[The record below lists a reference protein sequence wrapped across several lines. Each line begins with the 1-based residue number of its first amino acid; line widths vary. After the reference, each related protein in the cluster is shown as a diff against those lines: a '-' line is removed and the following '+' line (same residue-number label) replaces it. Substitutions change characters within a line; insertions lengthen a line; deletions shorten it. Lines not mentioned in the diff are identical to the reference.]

1 MIFYHF
7 INNFYLNLQQENL
20 KLMNIILEIDRLSKH
35 FGSLVA
41 VDDISFAVEKGNVY
55 GLLGPN
61 GSGKTTT
68 LGMILNVVNPT
79 KGTWR
84 WFGKEHSSAS
94 LKKIGATIE
103 RPNFY
108 PYLSAKKNLQIVAS
122 IKQIPVSQIDEKLEL
137 VDLLHRKNDKFVTF
151 SLGMKQRLAIAAAL
165 LNNPEVLILDEP
177 TNGLD
182 PQGIIKIREIIKQIA
197 DTGTTIILASHL
209 LDEVEKVCSHVVV
222 LNKGKSIYCGAVE
235 NMSSELGY
243 FELGAANLDTLAG
256 IIEKMPQFEKT
267 IHKQNMIVA
276 ILKSDLDAEELNK
289 MLVQNGIFLNHL
301 AKRKDNLEQQFLNL
315 IKKQG

>member
-1 MIFYHF
+1 MIP
-7 INNFYLNLQQENL
+7 
-20 KLMNIILEIDRLSKH
+20 ILEIDKLSKH
-35 FGSLVA
+35 FGSLIA
-41 VDDISFAVEKGNVY
+41 VDALSFSVEKGNVY

-84 WFGKEHSSAS
+84 WFGKVHTSMS
-94 LKKIGATIE
+94 LKKIGAIIE

-108 PYLSAKKNLQIVAS
+108 PYLSAEKNLQIVAN
-122 IKQIPVSQIDEKLEL
+122 IKQVPVSRIAEKLEI
-137 VDLLHRKNDKFVTF
+137 VDLLHRKNDKFAAF

-182 PQGIIKIREIIKQIA
+182 PQGIIKVREIVKQIA
-197 DTGTTIILASHL
+197 SAGTTIILASHL
-209 LDEVEKVCSHVVV
+209 LDEVEKICSHVVV
-222 LNKGKSIYCGAVE
+222 LNNGKSIYCGAVE
-235 NMSSELGY
+235 NMSNELGY
-243 FELGAANLDTLAG
+243 FELAAANLDALVD
-256 IIEKMPQFEKT
+256 ILEKMPQFEK
-267 IHKQNMIVA
+267 IIRKQNMISA

-289 MLVQNGIFLNHL
+289 TLVEHGIFLNHL
-301 AKRKDNLEQQFLNL
+301 AKRKDSLEQQFLNL

>member
-1 MIFYHF
+1 
-7 INNFYLNLQQENL
+7 
-20 KLMNIILEIDRLSKH
+20 MNKVLEIDRLSKY
-35 FGSLVA
+35 FGSLIA
-41 VDDISFAVEKGNVY
+41 VDDLSFSVEKGNVY

-68 LGMILNVVNPT
+68 LGIILNVVNPT
-79 KGTWR
+79 KGAWR
-84 WFGKEHSSAS
+84 WFGKPHSPNA
-94 LKKIGATIE
+94 LKKIGAIIE

-108 PYLSAKKNLQIVAS
+108 PYLSAAKNLQIVAS
-122 IKQIPVSQIDEKLEL
+122 IKQVSYSRIDEKLKL
-137 VDLLHRKNDKFVTF
+137 VDLLHRKNDRFYAF

-197 DTGTTIILASHL
+197 NMGTTIILASHL

-235 NMSSELGY
+235 NMSNELGY
-243 FELGAANLDTLAG
+243 FELGTANIAELVNILG
-256 IIEKMPQFEKT
+256 NMPYFEKIVST
-267 IHKQNMIVA
+267 QNIVSA
-276 ILKSDLDAEELNK
+276 TLKNDLDAEELNK
-289 MLVQNGIFLNHL
+289 MLVNHGIYLNHL
-301 AKRKDNLEQQFLNL
+301 VKRKNNLEQQFLNL
-315 IKKQG
+315 IKNETDATTAKNRME

>member
-1 MIFYHF
+1 
-7 INNFYLNLQQENL
+7 
-20 KLMNIILEIDRLSKH
+20 MNIVLEIDKLSKH

-41 VDDISFAVEKGNVY
+41 VDNISFSVEKGNVY

-79 KGTWR
+79 KGSWK
-84 WFGKEHSSAS
+84 WFGKEHNPEA
-94 LKKIGATIE
+94 LKKIGAIIE

-108 PYLSAKKNLQIVAS
+108 PYLSAAKNLQIVAN
-122 IKQIPVSQIDEKLEL
+122 IKQASVSLIDEKLEI
-137 VDLLHRKNDKFVTF
+137 VDLLHRKNDKFAAF

-197 DTGTTIILASHL
+197 ETGTTIILASHL
-209 LDEVEKVCSHVVV
+209 LDEVEKVCSHAVV
-222 LNKGKSIYCGAVE
+222 LNKGKSIYCGTVE

-243 FELGAANLDTLAG
+243 FELGTANVDNLIG
-256 IIEKMPQFEKT
+256 ILESMPYFEK
-267 IHKQNMIVA
+267 IVRKQHFVSA
-276 ILKSDLDAEELNK
+276 TLKTDLDAEELNK
-289 MLVQNGIFLNHL
+289 ILVNSGIFLSHL
-301 AKRKDNLEQQFLNL
+301 VKRKDNLEQQFLNL
-315 IKKQG
+315 IKNETDVTITKNRVE

>member
-1 MIFYHF
+1 
-7 INNFYLNLQQENL
+7 
-20 KLMNIILEIDRLSKH
+20 MNTVLEIDKLSKH
-35 FGSLVA
+35 FGSLIA
-41 VDDISFAVEKGNVY
+41 VDNISFSVEKGNVY

-84 WFGKEHSSAS
+84 WFGNTHNSDA
-94 LKKIGATIE
+94 LKKIGAIIE

-108 PYLSAKKNLQIVAS
+108 PYLSAKKNLQTVAT
-122 IKQIPVSQIDEKLEL
+122 IKQVSFSRIDEKLET
-137 VDLLHRKNDKFVTF
+137 VDLLHRKNDRFSAF

-182 PQGIIKIREIIKQIA
+182 PQGIIKIREIIRQIA
-197 DTGTTIILASHL
+197 NMGTTIILASHL

-235 NMSSELGY
+235 NMSNELGY
-243 FELGAANLDTLAG
+243 FELGTANIDKLVNILENMTC
-256 IIEKMPQFEKT
+256 FEK
-267 IHKQNMIVA
+267 IVRRHDIVSA
-276 ILKSDLDAEELNK
+276 TLKNDLDAEELNK
-289 MLVQNGIFLNHL
+289 ILVNQGIFLNHL
-301 AKRKDNLEQQFLNL
+301 VKRKNNLEQQFLNL
-315 IKKQG
+315 IKNETDITTAKNRME